1 MGCQMLFAPT
11 EEAMDSGTAKIGVIL
26 FGGALVDPRSYSVL
40 AQDLAH
46 NYGIA
51 VSIPI
56 FENDVAFLG
65 CGGTDRIPLAEWA
78 FPHVEK
84 WVLVGHSMG
93 GIGLQTNVLMSNQT
107 DMMEQDNPIGGM
119 VLLVS
124 YVNPICGQ
132 DFSDT
137 NLPTAVVQTELDG
150 GINKTNVQAY
160 SVYLPSNDTFRLK
173 SRGAITSVLGFT
185 MILFEPQNL
194 VRMMARLPC
203 LKSFSRIF

>member
-93 GIGLQTNVLMSNQT
+93 GIGLQTNVLVVSNRHDETRQPYRW
-107 DMMEQDNPIGGM
+107 DG
-119 VLLVS
+119 
-124 YVNPICGQ
+124 
-132 DFSDT
+132 
-137 NLPTAVVQTELDG
+137 PTRILC
-150 GINKTNVQAY
+150 KP
-160 SVYLPSNDTFRLK
+160 YLW
-173 SRGAITSVLGFT
+173 
-185 MILFEPQNL
+185 
-194 VRMMARLPC
+194 ARLFGHEFTNRGR
-203 LKSFSRIF
+203 SDGIGRRH